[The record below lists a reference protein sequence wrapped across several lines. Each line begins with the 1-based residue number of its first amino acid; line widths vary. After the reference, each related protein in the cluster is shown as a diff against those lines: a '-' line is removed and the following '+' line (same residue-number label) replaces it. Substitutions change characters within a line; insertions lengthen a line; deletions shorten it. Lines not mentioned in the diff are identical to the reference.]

1 MLITTLQLAGWTNHM
16 QTAVL
21 SSLRAGWHLGIVIE
35 LTVHAVAWSGY
46 VVMITLKEKK
56 RKEKFM
62 LFNNDEGSLSRRQPG
77 ATLKGSQMN
86 MVAGHMIDQ
95 SINHQLISR
104 EASLHLCRFT
114 YKPNLQQ
121 LSLMPQV

>member
-1 MLITTLQLAGWTNHM
+1 MLITTLQLAGWIIHM

-46 VVMITLKEKK
+46 VVTLKEKK
-56 RKEKFM
+56 RKENFT
-62 LFNNDEGSLSRRQPG
+62 LFSNNEGSLSRRQPG
-77 ATLKGSQMN
+77 VTLKGSQLN
-86 MVAGHMIDQ
+86 MVAGYMIDQ

-104 EASLHLCRFT
+104 EASLHVCRFT

>member
-1 MLITTLQLAGWTNHM
+1 M

-46 VVMITLKEKK
+46 VVTLKEKK
-56 RKEKFM
+56 RKENFT
-62 LFNNDEGSLSRRQPG
+62 LFSNNEGSLSRRQPG
-77 ATLKGSQMN
+77 VTLKGSQLN
-86 MVAGHMIDQ
+86 MVAGYMIDQ

-104 EASLHLCRFT
+104 EASLHVCRFT